1 MHNVHILSTI
11 LIVSIITPSNI
22 IINII
27 YSWHYAHISQNYIQP
42 GSSKKKTALFKSTC
56 YHRWYV
62 HHTLFIYLFIFTSLL
77 LTCVDEH
84 VTTSHQQESHYQ
96 ISHQFAFYLN

>member
-11 LIVSIITPSNI
+11 LIVSIYLPQVII

-42 GSSKKKTALFKSTC
+42 GSSKKNPHFSKVRATTGGM
-56 YHRWYV
+56 YIIH
-62 HHTLFIYLFIFTSLL
+62 YL
-77 LTCVDEH
+77 
-84 VTTSHQQESHYQ
+84 Y
-96 ISHQFAFYLN
+96 ISSFLQVCF

>member
-11 LIVSIITPSNI
+11 LIVSIYLPQVII

-42 GSSKKKTALFKSTC
+42 GSSKKKPHFSKVRATTGGM
-56 YHRWYV
+56 YIIH
-62 HHTLFIYLFIFTSLL
+62 IYISL
-77 LTCVDEH
+77 H
-84 VTTSHQQESHYQ
+84 FYK
-96 ISHQFAFYLN
+96 FAFNLRG